1 MFSHRC
7 FIFNSLSQHIL
18 KQSFLFVYLSV
29 SLSPLQLPHLLIS
42 PINCTPNLHISPFMF
57 SCYIFYLIFNS
68 LSQHILKRLFL
79 FVYLSVS
86 LSPLQLPHLLISP
99 INCTKTES
107 SASLEEMTLGYR
119 SFWRFGNTVVN
130 SQIRRFNLP
139 TESSPQTHTVYS
151 FPLHFTINVSSSSVT
166 DDDAIESVPFLAVPN
181 SSIQDS

>member
-1 MFSHRC
+1 MCLSEWLRLNKRNPLSKTFPLFH
-7 FIFNSLSQHIL
+7 SLF
-18 KQSFLFVYLSV
+18 KNTTFLFKFNNNNNEMEVVKCEYPIMVILREDLSG
-29 SLSPLQLPHLLIS
+29 SWEI
-42 PINCTPNLHISPFMF
+42 
-57 SCYIFYLIFNS
+57 
-68 LSQHILKRLFL
+68 
-79 FVYLSVS
+79 
-86 LSPLQLPHLLISP
+86 
-99 INCTKTES
+99 KTES